1 MRRAEATATR
11 RVHHSQLYIPSGST
25 VSTIT
30 PTGFAVRVLAAL
42 SKGYDAIGYVPPGA
56 TPEQRAQCHQPVRQ
70 AVHDLAA
77 CGRLLEDMSRA
88 RNRATGL
95 DRGAEDT
102 SRARNR
108 ATGLDRGA
116 EGPEGTWPL
125 YQAEALAKTAASVSS
140 VLDAMEAQQ
149 LSLEGVKLAAFV
161 NESGTES
168 SFGKADM
175 RTQYSHPDQQ
185 HYCERKPAGL
195 TRAINPVVRAPGD
208 VAV

>member
-1 MRRAEATATR
+1 VYPLREHSEHDHTDGLCRPRARRPLQGVRRDRLCAARCHTR
-11 RVHHSQLYIPSGST
+11 AASAVPSAGAPGGARS
-25 VSTIT
+25 
-30 PTGFAVRVLAAL
+30 GGVRPAAR
-42 SKGYDAIGYVPPGA
+42 GYVEGA
-56 TPEQRAQCHQPVRQ
+56 QSS
-70 AVHDLAA
+70 DW
-77 CGRLLEDMSRA
+77 A
-88 RNRATGL
+88 RPRR
-95 DRGAEDT
+95 RGYV
-102 SRARNR
+102 RARNR